1 MRFGVWFVF
10 LLLASIATVSHSYD
24 DGMET
29 SDAKSSWPEVVG
41 KTGEEAVAI
50 IQREDENVKAV
61 IVPENAFV
69 TMDYR
74 TDRVR
79 VRVNANGIVV
89 SAPTVG

>member
-1 MRFGVWFVF
+1 
-10 LLLASIATVSHSYD
+10 
-24 DGMET
+24 MET